1 MKSVVQ
7 LRNIKDKSDKRY
19 KVRYTFYHN
28 NVLLCERMLDIH
40 DVVVEMGWKSI
51 SFEEH
56 MELCRRL
63 FGITFSKYTLVNTK
77 DFGLFPDIP
86 YDNWLNY
93 QDDGYNVCLNDRD
106 FVAIN
111 DILSH

>member
-19 KVRYTFYHN
+19 KVRYTFYHK
-28 NVLLCERMLDIH
+28 NVLLCERMVDIH

-106 FVAIN
+106 LVALN

>member
-7 LRNIKDKSDKRY
+7 LRKIKDKADKRY
-19 KVRYTFYHN
+19 KVRYRFYHK
-28 NVLLCERMLDIH
+28 NVLLCERVFDIH
-40 DVVVEMGWKSI
+40 DIVLEMGWKCI

-63 FGITFSKYTLVNTK
+63 FGFTFSKYTLVNTK

-106 FVAIN
+106 LEALK
-111 DILSH
+111 DLLSL